1 MELKLR
7 VGCQKICASKSFVS
21 LTVYSAVKIRTFSF
35 RVAFFNEM
43 AALIKSGYRG
53 YVYIMYEIAGK
64 KVKVYSVLR
73 EKRKDKSIQCAQG
86 EKKR

>member
-1 MELKLR
+1 
-7 VGCQKICASKSFVS
+7 
-21 LTVYSAVKIRTFSF
+21 VKIRTFSF

-64 KVKVYSVLR
+64 KTQELQTGSYSVHHCTR
-73 EKRKDKSIQCAQG
+73 WA
-86 EKKR
+86 